1 VERVSTAR
9 PPRLPR
15 PEREAQI
22 LDVAHALFAARG
34 YGAVT
39 MDEVAAEVGVTK
51 PLLYTYFGN
60 KERLFLACVERGA
73 DKLQA
78 VVTDAFTTAPD
89 PGEALRAGMRAFL
102 QFLDA
107 DRAAWQVLYDA
118 TVPVGGEIELEMS
131 RHREQLAALAAAA
144 VHGVLPGHTAAQAD
158 AIAHALLGAAE
169 GMARWWL
176 RNTDALTASEVADL
190 LITTVEPGIAR
201 RART

>member
-1 VERVSTAR
+1 MSTAR

-73 DKLQA
+73 DGLQA
-78 VVTDAFTTAPD
+78 AVTEAFTTAPD
-89 PGEALRAGMRAFL
+89 PGEALRSGMRAFL

-107 DRAAWQVLYDA
+107 DRAAWQVLYDP
-118 TVPVGGEIELEMS
+118 TVPVGGEIEVEMS

-144 VHGVLPGHTAAQAD
+144 VQGVLPAHTAAQSD
-158 AIAHALLGAAE
+158 AMAHALLGAAE
-169 GMARWWL
+169 GLARWWL
-176 RNTDALTASEVADL
+176 RNTEALTAAEVADL